1 MYLEKC
7 RWWNGKWAD
16 NNGQFFFYNVA
27 PGQHSL
33 VFSKKSYKEESRVIM
48 QEADHCMQL
57 DIVFQLEDIIVT
69 SEAEA

>member
-1 MYLEKC
+1 
-7 RWWNGKWAD
+7 
-16 NNGQFFFYNVA
+16 
-27 PGQHSL
+27 
-33 VFSKKSYKEESRVIM
+33 VIM